1 MRIGFSTVAC
11 PDWDLETVVSR
22 GPEMGFE
29 ALELHG
35 LERQMD
41 LPLSAALTTDPGRVS
56 GMCRDA
62 GLPLVCLTMHERFAW
77 WGPVGSSD
85 TVARAREYIELAVSL
100 DCPFVKL
107 RPASLSNDQDRRQ
120 LLPSALAVLTDLA
133 SAALDAGVTLLL
145 DNTGAVAASRDMW
158 LVLDATAHPGV
169 QVCWS
174 PLRARAAGD
183 TPSLAI
189 PRLGRRIAMA
199 AWTDARLSPV
209 TLTPEACALPGEGHL
224 ELDYCHALLAGIGGP
239 SLLIFEW
246 PKLSTPSLS
255 DPDQALPTAAG
266 RMRAMIERFENTP
279 ELSAYKGDKNA
290 PRLAVPQEQGPRAS
304 T

>member
-22 GPEMGFE
+22 GPEMGYQ
-29 ALELHG
+29 ALEIHG

-41 LPLSAALTTDPGRVS
+41 LPLCAALTTDPGHVS
-56 GMCRDA
+56 RMCRDV
-62 GLPLVCLTMHERFAW
+62 GLPLICLTMHERFAW
-77 WGPVGSSD
+77 WGSAAGSESASR
-85 TVARAREYIELAVSL
+85 VREYIELAAAL
-100 DCPFVKL
+100 DCTFVKL
-107 RPASLSNDQDRRQ
+107 RPASLSADQDRGQ
-120 LLPSALAVLTDLA
+120 LLTSALTVLDGLA
-133 SAALDAGVTLLL
+133 TAAMDAGVTLLL
-145 DNTGAVAASRDMW
+145 DNTGVVAASRDMW
-158 LVLDATAHPGV
+158 LVLDALGHPGV

-183 TPSLAI
+183 TPSMAI

-209 TLTPEACALPGEGHL
+209 TLRPEVCVLPGEGHL
-224 ELDYCHALLAGIGGP
+224 ELDHCHALLAGIGGAP
-239 SLLIFEW
+239 LLVFEW
-246 PKLSTPSLS
+246 PKLDTPSLS

-266 RMRAMIERFENTP
+266 RIRAMIERFENTP

-290 PRLAVPQEQGPRAS
+290 PRLAGPREQRPRAS
-304 T
+304 A